1 MIHSGLQV
9 TTELLK
15 LFGSRHRSSK
25 VRYLLNHL
33 RWLEV
38 NDLPV
43 EYFRRLFPE
52 IAAIPASVGADID
65 HPFELPYGERFI
77 LAAIAAGRRPRLIFE
92 FGTFSGSTTKVLA
105 DAAPEATVHTIDLP
119 DEAIESDSWIAD
131 MIGAAFRDDPS
142 YDGRIVQ
149 HRSNSRDFDYTSF
162 HRRADLVYVDASHAH
177 EDVVHDSKRALEIV
191 SDDGVIVWDDYQP
204 EIPGVVAGL
213 RELDASG
220 LDVVHVAETRLVVH
234 RRDGFPHP
242 VAPRDGRSWR
252 RAPHRQPPTTM

>member
-1 MIHSGLQV
+1 M
-9 TTELLK
+9 K
-15 LFGSRHRSSK
+15 LVGARHRSAK

-52 IAAIPASVGADID
+52 LATRPTSVAADID

-77 LAAIAAGRRPRLIFE
+77 LAALASGLQPRLIFE

-105 DAAPEATVHTIDLP
+105 DAAPAATVHTIDLP
-119 DEAIESDSWIAD
+119 DEAIHSDPWLAS
-131 MIGAAFRDDPS
+131 MIGAAFRDDPA
-142 YDGRIVQ
+142 YEGRVIQ
-149 HRSNSRDFDYTSF
+149 HRRNSRDFDFRPY
-162 HRRADLVYVDASHAH
+162 RGKVGLVYIDASHER
-177 EDVVHDSKRALEIV
+177 EDVVHDSHRALEIV

-204 EIPGVVAGL
+204 EIPGVIEAL
-213 RELDASG
+213 TELHQSG
-220 LDVVHVAETRLVVH
+220 MDVVHVAETRLVVH

-242 VAPRDGRSWR
+242 VAPRDGRTWR
-252 RAPHRQPPTTM
+252 RAPYRQLPPSM